1 MHSPNKLCSFE
12 NNYFHINENKR
23 LAEELKMYFCDPKT
37 DYLWKLITNRQ
48 KMAHA
53 LRHTEMVVL
62 RRLVGDFSNIKST
75 NQFNQEMAVADTE
88 VLTRTTL
95 FQETVA
101 WLEQSFIGAGAAKVE
116 WGRIFFSKHFAN
128 SDIDIH
134 TDEGQ
139 YFDYYDRFHFVI
151 DQTDNENIFH
161 IRDEDVKLLQG
172 NLYWVNNHVPHW
184 LKNTSNKDRINLIVD
199 ARIL

>member
-23 LAEELKMYFCDPKT
+23 LAEELKMYFCNPKT

-88 VLTRTTL
+88 VLTRTPI
-95 FQETVA
+95 FQETVF
-101 WLEQSFIGAGAAKVE
+101 WLEQSFIKAGASKVE

-139 YFDYYDRFHFVI
+139 YFDHYDRFHFVI

-184 LKNTSNKDRINLIVD
+184 LKNTSSKDRINLIVD

>member
-1 MHSPNKLCSFE
+1 MYSPNKLCSFE
-12 NNYFHINENKR
+12 NNYFYINKNKE
-23 LAEELKMYFCDPKT
+23 LAEDLKIYFNDPKT

-53 LRHTEMVVL
+53 LRNTEMVVL

-88 VLTRTTL
+88 ILTRSAL
-95 FQETVA
+95 FQKTVL
-101 WLEQSFIGAGAAKVE
+101 WLEQSFIDAGATKVE

-128 SDIDIH
+128 SDIDMH
-134 TDEGQ
+134 TDQGQ

-161 IRDEDVKLLQG
+161 IQDEDIKLLQG

-184 LKNTSNKDRINLIVD
+184 LKNTSSKDRINLIVD

>member
-1 MHSPNKLCSFE
+1 MYSPKKLCDFE
-12 NNYFHINENKR
+12 NNYFHINSNKD
-23 LAEELKMYFCDPKT
+23 LAEKISQFFSDPKT
-37 DYLWKLITNRQ
+37 DFLWKLITNRQ

-53 LRHTEMVVL
+53 LRNTEMVVL

-75 NQFNQEMAVADTE
+75 NQFNQEMAVDDTE
-88 VLTRTTL
+88 ILKRNIL
-95 FQETVA
+95 FQETIS
-101 WLEQSFIGAGAAKVE
+101 WLENSLIAAGANKVE

-139 YFDYYDRFHFVI
+139 YFSHYDRFHFVI

-184 LKNTSNKDRINLIVD
+184 LKNTSNKDRINLIAD
-199 ARIL
+199 ARLL

>member
-1 MHSPNKLCSFE
+1 MYSPKKLCSFE
-12 NNYFHINENKR
+12 NNYFQISSNKD
-23 LAEELKMYFCDPKT
+23 LAERIAQYFSDPKT
-37 DYLWKLITNRQ
+37 DFLWKLITNRQ
-48 KMAHA
+48 KMAYA
-53 LRHTEMVVL
+53 LRNTEMVVL

-75 NQFNQEMAVADTE
+75 NQFNQEMAVDDTE
-88 VLTRTTL
+88 ILKRNPL
-95 FQETVA
+95 FQEAVK
-101 WLEQSFIGAGAAKVE
+101 WLEESLISAGATKVE

-134 TDEGQ
+134 TDEGK

-172 NLYWVNNHVPHW
+172 HFYWVNNHVPHW
-184 LKNTSNKDRINLIVD
+184 LKNQSNKDRINLIID